1 MSSIVESKGEQSGK
15 PSRAFILGWT
25 IAIVAVFVASA
36 GFVFAHQTLI
46 ERQTED
52 LKAAT
57 ASGMRVLV
65 VPIQSGGT
73 GRSIQVPATIHGYV
87 ETPIYAKVAGYM
99 KSIRV
104 DKGDHVHRGEVI
116 AIIES
121 PETDKQVADALAN
134 YRLQLVTD
142 RRDEYLLRNGVIAQQ
157 DKDTQHATMLQAKAT
172 YGQQLALQQYEIVK
186 ASFDG
191 IVSARFVDPG
201 TLIPQTTT
209 PTTGGNPIIAMATLS
224 PLRVYANV
232 PQTIAPDISDGES
245 ASVTV
250 NEFPGREFNGT
261 VTRHPEALDPN
272 TRTMLVEVDLPNLD
286 QSLLPGMYADV
297 RVTTH
302 ATASPILVP
311 DDALVFRNDKIY
323 LPLVRGERLHLVEV
337 KLGRDDGYQV
347 EVTGDV
353 QPGEL
358 VAMNVGQAAREG
370 EAVQPVQQ
378 PQHKA

>member
-157 DKDTQHATMLQAKAT
+157 DEDTQHATMLQAKAT